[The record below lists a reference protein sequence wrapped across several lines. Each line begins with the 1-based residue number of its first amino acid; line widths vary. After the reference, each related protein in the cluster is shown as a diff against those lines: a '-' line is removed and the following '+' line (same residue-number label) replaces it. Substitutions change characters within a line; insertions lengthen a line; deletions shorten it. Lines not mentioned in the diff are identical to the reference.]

1 MTAEEKAI
9 RARREVADGMYRP
22 LGLVDE
28 TVGYAIECA
37 TTVTPEEFGRAY
49 EALISKLGQGRDWQ
63 ALQAAFGAAGFE
75 VKP

>member
-9 RARREVADGMYRP
+9 KARREAAEEHP
-22 LGLVDE
+22 
-28 TVGYAIECA
+28 GYVSDAIKHA

-49 EALISKLGQGRDWQ
+49 AALILKLGVGRDWQ